1 METLHKHDMALH
13 NLHGSKQSGLLSRVE
28 HECSN
33 ENNIPIMDKFQTRRH
48 SLHGN
53 NIFVC
58 KKGLL
63 ELLII
68 DKTRPQA
75 LDISVSP
82 DLRHHMGRVMEF

>member
-1 METLHKHDMALH
+1 MALH

-33 ENNIPIMDKFQTRRH
+33 EDNVPIMDKFQTRRH

-58 KKGLL
+58 KTGLPEHGYPRTL
-63 ELLII
+63 PGHAGQFGE
-68 DKTRPQA
+68 P
-75 LDISVSP
+75 
-82 DLRHHMGRVMEF
+82 

>member
-1 METLHKHDMALH
+1 MALH

-33 ENNIPIMDKFQTRRH
+33 EDNVPIMDKFQTRRH

-58 KKGLL
+58 KTRLPEPFINIKGIQIHRLSKIA
-63 ELLII
+63 LIV
-68 DKTRPQA
+68 R
-75 LDISVSP
+75 
-82 DLRHHMGRVMEF
+82 

>member
-1 METLHKHDMALH
+1 MALH

-33 ENNIPIMDKFQTRRH
+33 EDNVPIMDKFQTRRH

-58 KKGLL
+58 KTGLPGQRNQP
-63 ELLII
+63 LIA
-68 DKTRPQA
+68 DS
-75 LDISVSP
+75 LVSP
-82 DLRHHMGRVMEF
+82 DVRHPTGKVTEC